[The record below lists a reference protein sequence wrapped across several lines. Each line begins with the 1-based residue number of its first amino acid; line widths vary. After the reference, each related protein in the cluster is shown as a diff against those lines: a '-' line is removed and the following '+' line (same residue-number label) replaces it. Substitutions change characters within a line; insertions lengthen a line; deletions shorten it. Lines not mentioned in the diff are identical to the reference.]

1 MNEISHEKVNEAIDA
16 VSGQLGSDGQK
27 LKDAVNSGSM
37 DQLLKNLK
45 PGDAQKLQQILS
57 NKEETERMLK
67 SPQAQMLM
75 KLFLKNPPK

>member
-1 MNEISHEKVNEAIDA
+1 MNEFNREKVSEAIDA
-16 VSGQLGSDGQK
+16 VSGELGSDGQK
-27 LKDAVNSGSM
+27 LKDAVNAGSM